1 MLASLKQSRNRTWN
15 QLSGCPGTILAAEFA
30 IRGAACCECVVGVN
44 APNCGST
51 AALD

>member
-30 IRGAACCECVVGVN
+30 IRGAACCVVGVN